1 MLKFLSMVVIDT
13 QIKPSFWRAFGLLFS
28 LLLSNFTVVAQ
39 LDNHAFQYSLPV
51 KPEYEGQ
58 LRVAVQGFL
67 FTKDNEYFNKIDE
80 GRTYY
85 GTQLAP
91 RLVYFPGANIRLE
104 AGIFLY
110 KDYGTSRLRQVRP
123 VFTAKYQN
131 GPHSFLFGNIEGH
144 LQHDYIEPL
153 FDFERV
159 MTNRLEEGMQYKLQT
174 NRVKLDAW
182 VDWQRQQYRF
192 SNFQEQVAGGLTSEV
207 TAYQDSA
214 GWRLGVVPLQF
225 LAMHR
230 GGQIDTIATPLQT
243 LFNFA
248 TGLRVRRKVSATGF
262 VRALH
267 FDGYVTR
274 FTDYSFTEVLPY
286 DKGNGLYLNAGVNTR
301 LSNIM
306 LSYWSGNGFVSPQG
320 GRLYQSISSTV
331 NNSDFTQRRRELLI
345 LRMFSDFHLPGN
357 ILLTT
362 RFEPFYDLNRRQI
375 EFSFGTYLNFNQEF
389 FLTML
394 RRAD

>member
-1 MLKFLSMVVIDT
+1 MLKFLSKVVADT
-13 QIKPSFWRAFGLLFS
+13 QIKPVFWPILTLCLGLL
-28 LLLSNFTVVAQ
+28 LNAQPAAAQ
-39 LDNHAFQYSLPV
+39 LDNHAFLYRLPV
-51 KPEYEGQ
+51 EPAVEGQ
-58 LRVAVQGFL
+58 LRIAVQAFV
-67 FTKDNEYFNKIDE
+67 FSKDNEYFNKIDE

-91 RLVYFPGANIRLE
+91 RLVYFPNANLRLE

-123 VFTAKYQN
+123 MFTAKYQN
-131 GPHSFLFGNIEGH
+131 GPHRILFGNIEGQLH
-144 LQHDYIEPL
+144 HGYIEPL

-159 MTNRLEEGMQYKLQT
+159 MTNHLEEGMQYQLQT
-174 NRVKLDAW
+174 SRVSLDTW

-192 SNFQEQVAGGLTSEV
+192 SNFQEEVAGGLTSEI

-214 GWRLGVVPLQF
+214 GWRLGVVPVQF
-225 LAMHR
+225 LATHR

-248 TGLRVRRKVSATGF
+248 AGLRVRRKFYNSF
-262 VRALH
+262 VRAVH
-267 FDGYVTR
+267 VDGYLTR

-286 DKGNGLYLNAGVNTR
+286 GKGNGFYINGGVDTR

-306 LSYWSGNGFVSPQG
+306 LSYWSGNGFVAPQG

-331 NNSDFTQRRRELLI
+331 NNADFTQRRRELLI

-357 ILLTT
+357 VILTT
-362 RFEPFYDLNRRQI
+362 RFEPFYDFNRRQI
-375 EFSFGTYLNFNQEF
+375 EFSFGAYLNFNQEF
-389 FLTML
+389 ILTNL
-394 RRAD
+394 RRAN

>member
-1 MLKFLSMVVIDT
+1 MLS
-13 QIKPSFWRAFGLLFS
+13 SFPV
-28 LLLSNFTVVAQ
+28 TAQ
-39 LDNHAFQYSLPV
+39 LDNHAFNYSLPI

-91 RLVYFPGANIRLE
+91 RLVYFPSANIRLE

-174 NRVKLDAW
+174 DRVKLDAW

-230 GGQIDTIATPLQT
+230 GGKLIRLRPRCKPYSTSLQACACGVSCPPLALCGRCISMATLRASPTTPFRKCCPTIRAT
-243 LFNFA
+243 
-248 TGLRVRRKVSATGF
+248 
-262 VRALH
+262 
-267 FDGYVTR
+267 
-274 FTDYSFTEVLPY
+274 
-286 DKGNGLYLNAGVNTR
+286 AG
-301 LSNIM
+301 I
-306 LSYWSGNGFVSPQG
+306 
-320 GRLYQSISSTV
+320 
-331 NNSDFTQRRRELLI
+331 
-345 LRMFSDFHLPGN
+345 
-357 ILLTT
+357 
-362 RFEPFYDLNRRQI
+362 
-375 EFSFGTYLNFNQEF
+375 
-389 FLTML
+389 
-394 RRAD
+394 